1 MNCIEGITHVQ
12 YHSGK
17 MLLVESRI
25 PGSTRKSWFPLHNIA
40 TVSSSVTYESPNAIE
55 EKNING
61 YTIILEL
68 HSGTRHSLT
77 LAPRNSLSETE
88 YFSCISV
95 FKAFI
100 NDWIQVQSG
109 TVSNDCDGFKAK
121 NIVAV
126 SSSSATS
133 PDIFDLFNDTRPRRI
148 IPPRDPMGRHFPVP
162 G

>member
-17 MLLVESRI
+17 MLLVETRT
-25 PGSTRKSWFPLHNIA
+25 PGSTRKSWFPFRDIG
-40 TVSSSVTYESPNAIE
+40 TISSSITYEDPNAIE
-55 EKNING
+55 EKNIRE
-61 YTIILEL
+61 YTILLEL

-109 TVSNDCDGFKAK
+109 TVSNNCDGFKTK
-121 NIVAV
+121 NTVAV
-126 SSSSATS
+126 PPAATS
-133 PDIFDLFNDTRPRRI
+133 PDLFDLFNDIRPRR
-148 IPPRDPMGRHFPVP
+148 PASPRDHMGRHFAVP